1 VRVGGGGLLLDW
13 MVHVVDKT
21 KLKYFWLR
29 VRTAVIIPHTILIVN
44 VGQKGCEVARLHP
57 RL

>member
-1 VRVGGGGLLLDW
+1 VGGGGLLLDW